1 MLNFSHQTRVFLC
14 TSPVDMRK
22 SFRGLCTL
30 AESLLEKDPAG
41 QDWFVFVNRRADRM
55 KLLGWDGRGFWI
67 WYMHLEAGTFQT
79 PTKIAPTKI
88 DCQRIA
94 NAQEGSS
101 QEATHLEMDVTQ
113 LSLIIN
119 GIDLR
124 SAKRRTRYQAAG

>member
-22 SFRGLCTL
+22 SFRGLCSL
-30 AESLLEKDPAG
+30 AEALLQEDPASG
-41 QDWFVFVNRRADRM
+41 HWFVFLNRRADRL

-67 WYMHLEAGTFQT
+67 WYMHLEAGTFQS
-79 PTKIAPTKI
+79 P
-88 DCQRIA
+88 
-94 NAQEGSS
+94 AQSS
-101 QEATHLEMDVTQ
+101 DPAHLEIDVTQ

-124 SAKRRTRYQAAG
+124 SAKRRMRYAG

>member
-22 SFRGLCTL
+22 SFRGLCVL
-30 AESLLEKDPAG
+30 AESLLEQDPANG
-41 QDWFVFVNRRADRM
+41 HWFVFLNRRADRL

-67 WYMHLEAGTFQT
+67 WYMHLEAGTFQS
-79 PTKIAPTKI
+79 P
-88 DCQRIA
+88 QRSA
-94 NAQEGSS
+94 DPA
-101 QEATHLEMDVTQ
+101 HLEIDVIQ

-124 SAKRRTRYQAAG
+124 SAKRRRRYPMAG

>member
-1 MLNFSHQTRVFLC
+1 
-14 TSPVDMRK
+14 MRK
-22 SFRGLCTL
+22 SFRGLCAL

-79 PTKIAPTKI
+79 PT
-88 DCQRIA
+88 
-94 NAQEGSS
+94 S
-101 QEATHLEMDVTQ
+101 QEATHLEIDVTQ

-124 SAKRRTRYQAAG
+124 SAKRRTRYQAAS